1 MVVGRFLMAYST
13 MILMYY
19 SKHDHDA
26 MILIHDYLNL
36 DNYGKNNEV
45 EIEKRCAIIEF
56 SVISLH

>member
-1 MVVGRFLMAYST
+1 MAYST